1 MSPMKLHEIRARAG
15 SGFLQGMLKGLC
27 SLGFFHTEFNP
38 PRYPRNAQFLDQ
50 QRIGADMYRA
60 LERYGEKARRGKPAA
75 T

>member
-1 MSPMKLHEIRARAG
+1 MSPMKLHEIRTSAG
-15 SGFLQGMLKGLC
+15 FGFLQGMLKSLS
-27 SLGFFHTEFNP
+27 SLGSVYTEFNP

-60 LERYGEKARRGKPAA
+60 LERYGEKTRRGKTAA